1 VEVSLRAR
9 QHQRNAEIERK
20 QRHGSQFCYVI
31 DWQTSSRWRQIG
43 FVSGDVSGYAK
54 EAAKIQTDN
63 EGNISFL
70 LKSSRIPLNA
80 GNTLWPIATTMVTR
94 NPTVR
99 AWREPPPNA
108 AVRIGLR
115 HVNTEGGRNK
125 KPDIGGA
132 HGIGKEAETPRAFAG
147 SCDRWKTLRA
157 IEVLY
162 QLRRDRLQEGAR
174 IQGTHQL

>member
-1 VEVSLRAR
+1 MEVSLRAR

-20 QRHGSQFCYVI
+20 QRHGSQLCYVI
-31 DWQTSSRWRQIG
+31 DGHPSRWRQIG
-43 FVSGDVSGYAK
+43 FVSGDLSGYAK

-108 AVRIGLR
+108 AVRIGSR

-132 HGIGKEAETPRAFAG
+132 HGGA
-147 SCDRWKTLRA
+147 S
-157 IEVLY
+157 
-162 QLRRDRLQEGAR
+162 LRRLLRPLENSQGDRGALSVAPGSAPR
-174 IQGTHQL
+174 RSSYTRHPPVVKR